1 MIGEHTLG
9 YKKQNFSITEY
20 AADLAKSGIQV
31 LPGKSGTLWTRY
43 ESGAMLRR
51 PTFHF
56 EPPLSGEVRQ
66 VLWQSRAAIAS
77 YVLKADES
85 HPTNAWLYICTDYA
99 YALDKLDPPVRRNIR
114 RGLKELR
121 IAIITSEQLL
131 AHGTL
136 AFCDTRRRNG
146 LSDGTPEQFRLW
158 LTALARIPEVI
169 FLSAWKD
176 DELVAFLTIT
186 EVDDWAELG
195 CYSVD
200 AQLLYR
206 PNDTLIYSALS
217 HYLVE
222 RRFRIV
228 SYGLSSIQTNS
239 NAEGLHRFKTK
250 LGFEAL
256 PVHRAFV
263 PHPLFG
269 PFVNR
274 LTLCCVS
281 TVLQFKPG
289 NRRLRKANGML
300 AYMLGETYIPEIEE
314 RSTNSE

>member
-1 MIGEHTLG
+1 MSIPWAIKTHI
-9 YKKQNFSITEY
+9 FSITEY

-31 LPGKSGTLWTRY
+31 LPGRSGTLWTRH

-51 PTFHF
+51 PTFHL
-56 EPPLSGEVRQ
+56 ESPLSGEVRQ

-77 YVLKADES
+77 YILKANES
-85 HPTNAWLYICTDYA
+85 HPANAWLYICTDHA

-114 RGLKELR
+114 RGLKELG
-121 IAIITSEQLL
+121 IAIIPPEQLL
-131 AHGTL
+131 AHGAR
-136 AFCDTRRRNG
+136 AFCDTRRRHG
-146 LSDGTPEQFRLW
+146 LNDGTPEQFRLW
-158 LTALARIPEVI
+158 LTALARIPEVV

-176 DELVAFLTIT
+176 NELAAFLTIT

-200 AQLLYR
+200 AHLSYR

-222 RRFRIV
+222 RRFRV
-228 SYGLSSIQTNS
+228 VCFGLSSIQTTS

-250 LGFEAL
+250 LGFEAR

-263 PHPLFG
+263 PHPLFD

-274 LTLCCVS
+274 LTLWCVK
-281 TVLQFKPG
+281 TALRFKSG
-289 NRRLRKANGML
+289 DRRLRKAAGML
-300 AYMLGETYIPEIEE
+300 AYMLGETSVSEIEE
-314 RSTNSE
+314 RNANSE